1 MMFGT
6 QGPSVVE
13 GVKPLRGNGTFWDY
27 ITVLDV
33 RKRAVGGELTL
44 LDGLN
49 NQSVLALAL
58 GIYLNR
64 EDMSLNSSGNIQ
76 VLQVKA

>member
-13 GVKPLRGNGTFWDY
+13 GVKPLRGNGTFWDC

-33 RKRAVGGELTL
+33 RKRACRLGTHTAGWAGGTIKVFL
-44 LDGLN
+44 LLLWGF
-49 NQSVLALAL
+49 
-58 GIYLNR
+58 I
-64 EDMSLNSSGNIQ
+64 
-76 VLQVKA
+76 